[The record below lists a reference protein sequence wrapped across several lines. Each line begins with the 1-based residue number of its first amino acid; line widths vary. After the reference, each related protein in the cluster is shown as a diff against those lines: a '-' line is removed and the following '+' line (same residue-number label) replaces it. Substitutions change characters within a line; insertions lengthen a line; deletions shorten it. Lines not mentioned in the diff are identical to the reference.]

1 MRVLVS
7 GASGLIGS
15 ALVPHLRTRGHHV
28 LTLVRREPRT
38 ADEVS
43 WDPAAGRLDVG
54 ALAGI
59 EGAVHLS
66 GAGVADHR
74 WTETYRRTILDSRVT
89 TTALLASA
97 LAALDPAPRALVCA
111 SGVDYY
117 LPSAEPVTEAAPAG
131 TDFLAGV
138 CRAWEDAASPARHAG
153 ICVSHLR
160 TGLVLARR
168 GGVMGRLGPLT
179 RLGLAGPLGS
189 GRQWWSW
196 ITLPD
201 QVAAVT
207 LLLEDAIHGPVNLT
221 SPEPVPQADLIRA
234 LARAANRPALLPA
247 PAFAVR
253 LALGGFAETV
263 LADRRI
269 RPARLTDLGF
279 AFQHPD
285 IGSAAAWAMAR

>member
-1 MRVLVS
+1 MRVVVS
-7 GASGLIGS
+7 GASGLMGS
-15 ALVPHLRTRGHHV
+15 ALVPHLRSRGHDV
-28 LTLVRREPRT
+28 LSLVRREPR
-38 ADEVS
+38 AAGEVG

-54 ALAGI
+54 ALAGV

-89 TTALLASA
+89 STALLANA
-97 LAALDPAPRALVCA
+97 LAALDPTPRALVCA

-117 LPSAEPVTEAAPAG
+117 LPSAEPVTESAPAG
-131 TDFLAGV
+131 TDFLADV
-138 CRAWEDAASPARHAG
+138 CRAWEDAASPARTCG
-153 ICVSHLR
+153 IRVSHLR

-168 GGVMGRLGPLT
+168 GGVMGRLGLLT

-207 LLLEDAIHGPVNLT
+207 LLLEDAIDGPVNLT
-221 SPEPVPQADLIRA
+221 SPGPVPQADLMRA
-234 LARAANRPALLPA
+234 LARAANRPALLPT

-279 AFQHPD
+279 QFQHPD
-285 IGSAAAWAMAR
+285 IGSAASWAMGR